1 MVLAAGSPCGTTRD
15 SRPRYARR
23 SAVRPRPILTLSGR
37 RIDAAEALRIGLV
50 AEVVPAAELMDIVGR
65 LARDIARGPRE
76 ALIRTKAKAVRRM
89 GIDVGMATLAM

>member
-1 MVLAAGSPCGTTRD
+1 M
-15 SRPRYARR
+15 
-23 SAVRPRPILTLSGR
+23 RPRPILTLSGR